1 MPDIPCADVAASCG
15 DAWSMGV
22 QVCRPFRLHAYRLF
36 RIRLSI
42 DSHRIF
48 DMDYSVAD
56 IRSLEAPSPP
66 PPNGDMCANNVGYF
80 SYKSIF

>member
-36 RIRLSI
+36 RVGISF
-42 DSHRIF
+42 DSHHLYNMGDNI
-48 DMDYSVAD
+48 VD
-56 IRSLEAPSPP
+56 IRGMATTFIASSDCDLYS
-66 PPNGDMCANNVGYF
+66 NHV
-80 SYKSIF
+80 